1 MPKRIRIRSEF
12 LSVQRRYWC
21 LAHNLL
27 TALGRAYD
35 ARAAGDAMRLNLDSE
50 QAEMLRQVLPAGA
63 VVEHA

>member
-1 MPKRIRIRSEF
+1 
-12 LSVQRRYWC
+12 

-27 TALGRAYD
+27 SALGRAYD
-35 ARAAGDAMRLNLDSE
+35 ARAADGAMWLNLDSE